1 MPRLSRFAEVDLG
14 PMPAPK
20 LAEPAK
26 QTDPATVITPAG
38 SPEPAEVAQAGQPET
53 QPAHQSSGELAAG
66 ARTGGRR
73 RRAEGETN
81 DILARLLSSR

>member
-1 MPRLSRFAEVDLG
+1 
-14 PMPAPK
+14 MPAPK